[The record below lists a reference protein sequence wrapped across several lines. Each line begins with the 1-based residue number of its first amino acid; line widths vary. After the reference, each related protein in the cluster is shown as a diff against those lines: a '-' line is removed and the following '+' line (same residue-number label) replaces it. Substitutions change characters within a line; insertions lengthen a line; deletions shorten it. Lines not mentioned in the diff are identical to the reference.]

1 MKERTV
7 TVGFRLDASMRQLLA
22 EEAKKRGLS
31 PGGYA
36 RLLVTEALLG
46 TSEKLLLEEVRETRG
61 LIASLGSS
69 LKIATVA
76 ILADAGKASVAE
88 AESFVRQ
95 NMN

>member
-7 TVGFRLDASMRQLLA
+7 TVGFRLDASTRQLLA

-61 LIASLGSS
+61 LVARLGSS
-69 LKIATVA
+69 LKVATVA
-76 ILADAGKASVAE
+76 ILADAGKASVDE
-88 AESFVRQ
+88 AEDFVRQ
-95 NMN
+95 HMN